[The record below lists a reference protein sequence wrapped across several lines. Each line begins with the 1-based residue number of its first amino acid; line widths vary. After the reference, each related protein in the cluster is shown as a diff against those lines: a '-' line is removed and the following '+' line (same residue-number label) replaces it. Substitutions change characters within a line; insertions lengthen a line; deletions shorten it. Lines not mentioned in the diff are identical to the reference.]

1 MPPPD
6 PADAAP
12 LLGRAKI
19 KIAGKALL
27 AVLDQGAYA
36 GGNFLLAVLLARSV
50 TPASYGVFAFAY
62 SFFWLASTV
71 HCAFVT
77 EPMLVYGASK
87 WGAQWPAYFRELAR
101 WHWRLCAG
109 ELALFAVAGAALAAA
124 GKTELALAFASLGL
138 ATPFI
143 LDVWLLR
150 RACFVE
156 SRPRLAAEGSAL
168 YLGVVAAVTLSV
180 PKLSGQFAVSWV
192 FLGLA
197 AGNALLGLWLRMRMA
212 LGPAN
217 GTVTGAEVVAQHWKF
232 GRWAI
237 GGSLLSWVPT
247 NFFYV
252 LLPASVSLESAG
264 ALRALMNLIQ
274 PAVQGN
280 GALALYLVPWL
291 ARRRGAAGFGRIVA
305 ATVTLQVGA
314 AVIYWLLLAGFAGPI
329 MTALYRGRYDAW
341 NGLLWVLGLIPV
353 ATGAIAAIGTVA
365 RAVDRPEV
373 LTFGYLAA
381 AVATVTLGNWLMARY
396 GLWGAATGMVAAMSS
411 VAVVGFVM
419 MPRLIRRATTP

>member
-1 MPPPD
+1 MQR
-6 PADAAP
+6 
-12 LLGRAKI
+12 GNVKT
-19 KIAGKALL
+19 AGKALL

-36 GGNFLLAVLLARSV
+36 AGNFLLAVLLARGVS
-50 TPASYGVFAFAY
+50 PASYGVFAFAY

-77 EPMLVYGASK
+77 EPMLVYGASTWSAK
-87 WGAQWPAYFRELAR
+87 WPAYFRALSR

-109 ELALFAVAGAALAAA
+109 ELALFAVAGGALWLA
-124 GKTELALAFASLGL
+124 GKHELALAFASLGV

-156 SRPRLAAEGSAL
+156 SRPTLAAEGSAL
-168 YLGVVAAVTLSV
+168 YLGVVAAVTLSL
-180 PKLSGQFAVSWV
+180 PKLSGAFAVSAV
-192 FLGLA
+192 FLGLG
-197 AGNALLGLWLRMRMA
+197 AGNALLGAWLRMRMA
-212 LGPAN
+212 LPATD

-232 GRWAI
+232 GRWAV

-280 GALALYLVPWL
+280 GAVAMYLVPLL
-291 ARRRGAAGFGRIVA
+291 ARRRGTTGFGRVVT
-305 ATVTLQVGA
+305 ATVMLQVGA
-314 AVIYWLLLAGFAGPI
+314 AIVYWLLLAGFAGPI
-329 MTALYRGRYDAW
+329 MAALYHGRYDAW
-341 NGLLWVLGLIPV
+341 SGLLWVLGLIPV
-353 ATGAIAAIGTVA
+353 ATAAIGAAGTVA
-365 RAVDRPEV
+365 RALDRPDV

-381 AVATVTLGNWLMARY
+381 AIATVTLGNWLMARH
-396 GLWGAATGMVAAMSS
+396 GLWGAATGMVAAMSC
-411 VAVVGFVM
+411 VAVVGFAMV
-419 MPRLIRRATTP
+419 PRLIRGARGP